1 LGYLPAYDTLT
12 LVYKSYDKNR
22 FHKLFQA
29 NLALIFA
36 SFRVVDAEKFFTESF
51 LIMPFNYSLK
61 IRWRCFYVAIWHIY
75 CIITQKKVKGESM
88 KRKIATILILITGLF
103 WLNLNCNTLMAGE
116 IKTVVLNVPNLPSG
130 S

>member
-1 LGYLPAYDTLT
+1 
-12 LVYKSYDKNR
+12 
-22 FHKLFQA
+22 
-29 NLALIFA
+29 
-36 SFRVVDAEKFFTESF
+36 
-51 LIMPFNYSLK
+51 
-61 IRWRCFYVAIWHIY
+61 
-75 CIITQKKVKGESM
+75 M